1 MPSCRG
7 FAVRGLMVAAAAAAI
22 LGGAPMASAQPFEPA
37 IDCGPLEPDES
48 PRTPS
53 HQQICDER
61 QQKQQQPGLP
71 EVPDLPQNQPQQAPQ
86 AAPPD
91 NPNGVDLADKNCWVV
106 RGVPTM
112 WSPALVSAPGEQN
125 WPCYYVYGLTPH

>member
-7 FAVRGLMVAAAAAAI
+7 FAVQRLMVAAAAAAI
-22 LGGAPMASAQPFEPA
+22 LVGAPIAGAQPFEPA
-37 IDCGPLEPDES
+37 IDCGPLEPEEA
-48 PRTPS
+48 PRTAE
-53 HQQICDER
+53 HQQICDAR
-61 QQKQQQPGLP
+61 QQQPGVP
-71 EVPDLPQNQPQQAPQ
+71 ELPDLPQNQPQQAPQ
-86 AAPPD
+86 ASPD

>member
-1 MPSCRG
+1 M
-7 FAVRGLMVAAAAAAI
+7 AAAAAAGAI
-22 LGGAPMASAQPFEPA
+22 MVGAPMASAQPFEPA

-61 QQKQQQPGLP
+61 QAKQQQGMPQL
-71 EVPDLPQNQPQQAPQ
+71 PDLPQNNPQQAPQ
-86 AAPPD
+86 AAPD

>member
-7 FAVRGLMVAAAAAAI
+7 FAVQGLMVAAAAAAI
-22 LGGAPMASAQPFEPA
+22 LVGAPIASAQPFEPA
-37 IDCGPLEPDES
+37 IDCGPLKPEEA
-48 PRTPS
+48 PRTPE

-61 QQKQQQPGLP
+61 QQKQPGLP

-86 AAPPD
+86 D